1 MKHSTRKNL
10 FMLFLSV
17 PGAFIQIFGV
27 FGAISQTIML
37 ALADSLEAPRRLIDA
52 ALPFVTSSVAF
63 VMGFVMGF
71 VMMAFSLTLQAA
83 FEPWLFKTFRQMA
96 LDFGTKY
103 LALAASCTGLATVIL
118 ACRERW
124 SSALVCGIA
133 MAALITAARALH
145 RRMLAAAEA
154 R

>member
-1 MKHSTRKNL
+1 VKHSTRKNL

-52 ALPFVTSSVAF
+52 ALPFVTSSVA
-63 VMGFVMGF
+63 FVMGF